1 MPKRRPDDAAVLTTL
16 NGTQSGR
23 PPGRDAAREAPYAP
37 EPPPSLDHAPPAP
50 PPRESRLAWLA
61 RAAAARLA
69 QAAATLAI
77 LITITFLVAHA
88 MPGGPAYAILG
99 LRSTPAGVAAV
110 DLQLGL
116 DVPVW
121 RQYLI
126 WWAHLAQGDL
136 GTSYLLNRPV
146 AALLAEYQMRT
157 AVLYGSGLALGT
169 ALAVAGGLLHGMW
182 RRDWRGHGLAALE
195 LSLYALPSFFV
206 GTLLMA
212 LFATGLGWLPAGG
225 AYDMRV
231 PHPGLADAL
240 RHLALPVCTVALATY
255 AGLAPYFAQAV
266 DAELHAAYALTA
278 RAKGL
283 SPWGVALRHV
293 LRNALRPLVTML
305 GLSFPALIAGS
316 VVVESVFSFPGLGW
330 LLWRSAIA
338 HDYPVLIGIVLLV
351 GVATIVGNLAAE
363 LINTWLDPRALYV

>member
-1 MPKRRPDDAAVLTTL
+1 MLTML
-16 NGTQSGR
+16 PGGK
-23 PPGRDAAREAPYAP
+23 PPLEPPTAP
-37 EPPPSLDHAPPAP
+37 ESSPSLDHPPPVAPPRGRRAA
-50 PPRESRLAWLA
+50 RLA

-69 QAAATLAI
+69 EAAATIAI
-77 LITITFLVAHA
+77 LITITFVVAHV
-88 MPGGPAYAILG
+88 MPGGPAYSILG
-99 LRSTPAGVAAV
+99 LRSTPTAVAAV

-126 WWAHLAQGDL
+126 WWAHLLQGDL

-157 AVLYGSGLALGT
+157 VMLYGSGLALGT
-169 ALAVAGGLLHGMW
+169 ALAIAGGLVHGMW
-182 RRDWRGHGLAALE
+182 FRSWRGRALAALE
-195 LSLYALPSFFV
+195 LSLYALPSFFL
-206 GTLLMA
+206 GTALMA
-212 LFATGLGWLPAGG
+212 VFATGLGWLPAGG

-231 PHPGLADAL
+231 AHPGLGDAL
-240 RHLALPVCTVALATY
+240 RHLALPVLTVATATY
-255 AGLAPYFAQAV
+255 AGLAPYFAQSI
-266 DAELHAAYALTA
+266 DAELNAAYALTA

-338 HDYPVLIGIVLLV
+338 HDYPVLVGIVLLV
-351 GVATIVGNLAAE
+351 GLATIAGNLAAE
-363 LINTWLDPRALYV
+363 LINTWLDPRTLYV

>member
-1 MPKRRPDDAAVLTTL
+1 MLTTVA
-16 NGTQSGR
+16 GT
-23 PPGRDAAREAPYAP
+23 PPGGTKPGANAKREAPYAP
-37 EPPPSLDHAPPAP
+37 DAPPSLDH
-50 PPRESRLAWLA
+50 PPRDEPPRGRRAGWLA
-61 RAAAARLA
+61 RAAATRLA
-69 QAAATLAI
+69 AAAATTVI
-77 LITITFLVAHA
+77 LITAAFLVAHV
-88 MPGGPAYAILG
+88 MPGGPAYSILQ

-121 RQYLI
+121 RQYLV
-126 WWAHLAQGDL
+126 WWAHLLQGDL
-136 GTSYLLNRPV
+136 GRSYLLNRPV
-146 AALLAEYQMRT
+146 AGLLAEYQLRT

-169 ALAVAGGLLHGMW
+169 LLAIGGGLLHGMW

-206 GTLLMA
+206 GTALMA
-212 LFATGLGWLPAGG
+212 VFATGLGWLPAGG

-231 PHPGLADAL
+231 PHPGFGDAL

-255 AGLAPYFAQAV
+255 AGLAPYFAQSI

-351 GVATIVGNLAAE
+351 GLATILGNLAAE

>member
-1 MPKRRPDDAAVLTTL
+1 ML
-16 NGTQSGR
+16 SM
-23 PPGRDAAREAPYAP
+23 PPGGPTLEAPYEP
-37 EPPPSLDHAPPAP
+37 EAPPSLDEPAQAPQPRPSRP
-50 PPRESRLAWLA
+50 PWLL

-69 QAAATLAI
+69 EAAATLAV
-77 LITITFLVAHA
+77 LVTITFVVAHV
-88 MPGGPAYAILG
+88 MPGGPAYSILG

-110 DLQLGL
+110 NLQLGL

-121 RQYLI
+121 QQYAI
-126 WWAHLAQGDL
+126 WWVHLLQGDL
-136 GTSYLLNRPV
+136 GTSYLLNRKV
-146 AALLAEYQMRT
+146 AGLLAEYQMRT

-169 ALAVAGGLLHGMW
+169 LLAVAGGLLHGLW
-182 RRDWRGHGLAALE
+182 FRKWRGRALGALE
-195 LSLYALPSFFV
+195 LTLYALPSFFV
-206 GTLLMA
+206 GTALMA
-212 LFATGLGWLPAGG
+212 IFATGLGWVPAGG

-231 PHPGLADAL
+231 PHPGLGDAL
-240 RHLALPVCTVALATY
+240 HHLALPVCTVAIATY
-255 AGLAPYFAQAV
+255 AGLAPYFAQSI

-283 SPWGVALRHV
+283 SLWGVALRHV
-293 LRNALRPLVTML
+293 FRNALRPLVTML

-363 LINTWLDPRALYV
+363 LINTWLDPRAVYV